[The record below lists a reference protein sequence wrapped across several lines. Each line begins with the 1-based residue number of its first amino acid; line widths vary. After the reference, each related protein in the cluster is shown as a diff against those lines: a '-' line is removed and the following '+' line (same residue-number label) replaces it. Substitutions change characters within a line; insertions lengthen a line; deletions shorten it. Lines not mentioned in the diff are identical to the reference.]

1 MIPLSIIVILQRPL
15 STLIGTI
22 LKMFA
27 NRVTESYNVEKAV
40 IITTVVVLYQHLF
53 PQQFL

>member
-1 MIPLSIIVILQRPL
+1 MIPMCIIVVLQHPL
-15 STLIGTI
+15 TILIGTI
-22 LKMFA
+22 LKMFP
-27 NRVTESYNVEKAV
+27 NRMTESYNGEKAV

>member
-1 MIPLSIIVILQRPL
+1 MIPMSIIVILQRPL
-15 STLIGTI
+15 TTLIGTI